1 MAGRGTRDPGAGRRH
16 PVISCAVVPADAA
29 SIADPRFVLLAWA
42 GGLSLV
48 AGGITLAR
56 VVGPGF
62 TWLAAGSAA
71 LIGLAGVFSPGA
83 VSARIGL
90 GLVILGA
97 VSGRNRAIAGPLL
110 LLGGLGFLVEASSMG
125 WVPALTATVAL
136 GGVNG
141 EMLLGHWYLIDPR
154 LPRWALRSLAIAGI
168 MGLVGDG
175 AVLSSLGGFPG
186 GGPTA
191 AFWALLITSAAL
203 MAAVIAALR
212 HPAYSGVM
220 AATGLSYLAVLTT
233 LGAIFLGRALVAG
246 FAPFAS

>member
-1 MAGRGTRDPGAGRRH
+1 
-16 PVISCAVVPADAA
+16 VPADPV

-42 GGLSLV
+42 AGLALV
-48 AGGITLAR
+48 AGAITLSR

-62 TWLAAGSAA
+62 TWLAAGSAL
-71 LIGLAGVFSPGA
+71 LIGLAGVFTPGA
-83 VSARIGL
+83 VGARIGL
-90 GLVILGA
+90 GFVVLGA
-97 VSGRNRAIAGPLL
+97 IGGRNRTIAGPLL
-110 LLGGLGFLVEASSMG
+110 LLGGLGFLVEASLMGG
-125 WVPALTATVAL
+125 WVLALTATVAL

-168 MGLVGDG
+168 IGLLGDG
-175 AVLSSLGGFPG
+175 AVLTSLGGFPG

-191 AFWALLITSAAL
+191 AFWALLVISVAL

-246 FAPFAS
+246 LGPFAS